1 MAAGFTPVK
10 CFVENE
16 SRHRRKFL
24 LLTAKKGLTETWNG
38 VTLRLPQ
45 MYACLTAGPSL
56 SVKE

>member
-1 MAAGFTPVK
+1 MYK
-10 CFVENE
+10 CFAAWAFAGASKISAAYN
-16 SRHRRKFL
+16 
-24 LLTAKKGLTETWNG
+24 KKDLTEKWNG